1 MKQLAAI
8 VGYYMFG
15 YLIFWTFLHET
26 NLFPK
31 IWVEQNFNI
40 AIYIWIFF
48 FIIPL
53 MLIALGTEYIKNRIS
68 DFKSLNSSIKWPLYI
83 LLFGVWDLMF
93 GFAFLLFSYFEVTHV
108 TMIIANSLFITGTYL
123 TFLSFS
129 IAKRLQSSR
138 SGSNYGK

>member
-1 MKQLAAI
+1 MKQLIAI
-8 VGYYMFG
+8 IAYYMFG

-26 NLFPK
+26 NFFPK
-31 IWVEQNFNI
+31 IWVEQNFSI

-53 MLIALGTEYIKNRIS
+53 MLIALGSEYIKNRIS
-68 DFKSLNSSIKWPLYI
+68 DFKTLNGEVKWPLYI

-93 GFAFLLFSYFEVTHV
+93 GFAYLLFLYFEISHV
-108 TMIIANSLFITGTYL
+108 TMIIANALFITGTYL

-129 IAKRLQSSR
+129 IAKKLQLSKR
-138 SGSNYGK
+138 D

>member
-15 YLIFWTFLHET
+15 YRIFWTFLHET

-31 IWVEQNFNI
+31 NWVEQNFNI

-68 DFKSLNSSIKWPLYI
+68 DFKSLNSSVKWPLYI

-108 TMIIANSLFITGTYL
+108 TMIITNSLFITGTYL

-129 IAKRLQSSR
+129 IAKKLQTSR
-138 SGSNYGK
+138 RG